1 MGDFNINILNY
12 DSDKDAADVFVDTIS
27 ASLLYPTINTPTW
40 ITVALKTIIDNYNIF
55 YNDFTKKFMCG
66 NITTSFLDHLT

>member
-27 ASLLYPTINTPTW
+27 ASLLYPTINTPT
-40 ITVALKTIIDNYNIF
+40 
-55 YNDFTKKFMCG
+55 
-66 NITTSFLDHLT
+66 